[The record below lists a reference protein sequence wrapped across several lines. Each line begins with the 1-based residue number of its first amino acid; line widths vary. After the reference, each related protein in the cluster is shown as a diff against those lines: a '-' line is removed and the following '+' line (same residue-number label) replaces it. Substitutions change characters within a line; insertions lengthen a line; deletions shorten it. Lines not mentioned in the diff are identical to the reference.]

1 MDRRGRSVL
10 QSHSAHKMVVYLVK
24 IIHALAEIAPA
35 MSGQLGILESI
46 LFGDFTMHVVSL
58 PATGVG
64 AIVIVARHVVPV
76 AFIVGNLFQ
85 VISPSNKK
93 SNRSLQQIR
102 QRRAVDRPPQ
112 MSEPRG
118 EVTLSKKWL

>member
-46 LFGDFTMHVVSL
+46 SFGDFTMHVVSL

-76 AFIVGNLFQ
+76 ASMVGILFQ
-85 VISPSNKK
+85 AKSTLNNN
-93 SNRSLQQIR
+93 SNRS
-102 QRRAVDRPPQ
+102 P
-112 MSEPRG
+112 
-118 EVTLSKKWL
+118 